1 MEAVATGM
9 DVCVIGYGSREGK
22 ALDFFYVPA

>member
-1 MEAVATGM
+1 MEAIAAGM
-9 DVCVIGYGSREGK
+9 DVCVIGYSSLEGK